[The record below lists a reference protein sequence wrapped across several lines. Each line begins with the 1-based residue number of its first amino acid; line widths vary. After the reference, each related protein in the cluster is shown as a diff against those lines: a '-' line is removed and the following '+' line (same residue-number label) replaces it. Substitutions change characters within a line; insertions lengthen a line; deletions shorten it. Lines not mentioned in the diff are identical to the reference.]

1 MHGLYSRQVSNQE
14 WAIMVQVWWTL
25 TLAVMLCIEGN
36 PWVALFWRS
45 CNGQDKQQERDYES
59 PPQSTLLSPKSRQ
72 NGVLRFVCHVTPD
85 ELQSKAALI

>member
-59 PPQSTLLSPKSRQ
+59 PRNPHCCHQ
-72 NGVLRFVCHVTPD
+72 NLVKTVCYDLYVT
-85 ELQSKAALI
+85 